1 MKNSTG
7 ARADGNG
14 IYIYIYSRTSVCK
27 QLVEIIC
34 KSPDDTGHCLFFQ
47 KDIEAVPNGAAHS
60 LLSAYTIP
68 SEKEIHFFDLLNS
81 RFGRERDVHVHTHIY
96 THTLYI
102 YIYIHTFGCSAL
114 REEERRDEMESK
126 REIRSGSLWKE
137 EAIRRRGKKKRVTAK
152 YRALPPVQIPW
163 TQLSETVSLINLT
176 FRVCYRESPF
186 FLTVPRLNWSPSDR
200 FFFFLSSFFFF
211 SLLS

>member
-114 REEERRDEMESK
+114 EEKRNAAMKWNRRGRSVLARYGRKKRFAGEERRNA
-126 REIRSGSLWKE
+126 SLPNI
-137 EAIRRRGKKKRVTAK
+137 AHCHPFK
-152 YRALPPVQIPW
+152 YHGRNFQKP
-163 TQLSETVSLINLT
+163 SL
-176 FRVCYRESPF
+176 
-186 FLTVPRLNWSPSDR
+186 
-200 FFFFLSSFFFF
+200 
-211 SLLS
+211 

>member
-1 MKNSTG
+1 M
-7 ARADGNG
+7 
-14 IYIYIYSRTSVCK
+14 
-27 QLVEIIC
+27 
-34 KSPDDTGHCLFFQ
+34 
-47 KDIEAVPNGAAHS
+47 
-60 LLSAYTIP
+60 SAYTIP

-81 RFGRERDVHVHTHIY
+81 RFGRERDVHVHTHID

-200 FFFFLSSFFFF
+200 FFFFFLF
-211 SLLS
+211 SLNILQLLF

>member
-1 MKNSTG
+1 MIRATASSFRRISKLSRMGRRTAYCQLTRFQ
-7 ARADGNG
+7 ARRRFTFL
-14 IYIYIYSRTSVCK
+14 IFWI
-27 QLVEIIC
+27 LVSEERE
-34 KSPDDTGHCLFFQ
+34 T
-47 KDIEAVPNGAAHS
+47 
-60 LLSAYTIP
+60 YT
-68 SEKEIHFFDLLNS
+68 
-81 RFGRERDVHVHTHIY
+81 Y
-96 THTLYI
+96 THTYTHTHYI
-102 YIYIHTFGCSAL
+102 YIYIHTHVWVFSIR